1 MRERWLCA
9 VVAAGFAAGITG
21 CGTPAAP
28 QPPSL
33 KLPAPVTNLAA
44 ERTGN
49 SVQLTWT
56 MPTRTTDKLPIEGD
70 VAVHICRKEASGPC
84 VAASPDLSIAPGAER
99 TFTEPLPSSL
109 IAGPPRLLQYFV
121 ELKNQKGR
129 SAGLSNGASV
139 VAGVGPGPITALTA
153 ALRKDGVVLRW
164 APDGESVPVRLHR
177 KLLTSQ
183 PQPKQQGLL
192 AAQPEPVEMNLLV
205 DQDTLTA
212 VALDKSVRFGA
223 TYEYRAQRVARL
235 TVAGHVLE
243 LAGALSLPVDIAVL
257 DVFPPET
264 PEGLAAVA
272 IAAQNGTPAAV
283 DLSWQPNTE
292 DDLAGYIVYRRND
305 DGVWRRISPAEPL
318 IGPAFHDAA
327 VEPGHTYHYAVSAID
342 QGGHE
347 SARSAEV
354 QEPVPAN
361 SN

>member
-1 MRERWLCA
+1 MCVRWLCA
-9 VVAAGFAAGITG
+9 SVAACFAAGLAG

-56 MPTRTTDKLPIEGD
+56 MPTRTTDKLPIQGN

-84 VAASPDLSIAPGAER
+84 VAASPDQPIAPGAER
-99 TFTEPLPSSL
+99 TFTEPLPSPL
-109 IAGPPRLLQYFV
+109 ISGQPRLLQYFV
-121 ELKNQKGR
+121 ELKNKNGR
-129 SAGLSNGASV
+129 SAGLSNAAFV
-139 VAGVGPGPITALTA
+139 VAGEAPGPITDLSAT
-153 ALRKDGVVLRW
+153 LRKDGVVLRW
-164 APDGESVPVRLHR
+164 APDGERVPVRLHR

-192 AAQPEPVEMNLLV
+192 AAPPEPVEMNLLI
-205 DQDTLTA
+205 DQDTLAA

-243 LAGALSLPVDIAVL
+243 LAGALSLPADIAVL
-257 DVFPPET
+257 DVFPPVV
-264 PEGLAAVA
+264 PKGLAAVA
-272 IAAQNGTPAAV
+272 IAAQNGTPAAI

-292 DDLAGYIVYRRND
+292 GDLAGYIVYRRED

-318 IGPAFHDAA
+318 IGPAFHDAD
-327 VEPGHTYHYAVSAID
+327 VEPGHIYHYAVSAID

-347 SARSAEV
+347 SAHSAEA
-354 QEPVPAN
+354 QESVPADRN
-361 SN
+361 